1 MRFPP
6 EVDTLAAVMKID
18 DSELNLKWNVL
29 RPAAVKNI
37 ACKLHLPFFYY
48 LPSRIC
54 FKITIDFEHFP
65 FLSKNKTETV
75 SYLENIVRLNRQVQ
89 FFFSLFIF

>member
-1 MRFPP
+1 MVRFPP

-29 RPAAVKNI
+29 SPAALKNI
-37 ACKLHLPFFYY
+37 ACKSHLPFFYY
-48 LPSRIC
+48 LPSRTC

-65 FLSKNKTETV
+65 CLSKNKTETF
-75 SYLENIVRLNRQVQ
+75 SYLKNMVRLHRQV
-89 FFFSLFIF
+89 